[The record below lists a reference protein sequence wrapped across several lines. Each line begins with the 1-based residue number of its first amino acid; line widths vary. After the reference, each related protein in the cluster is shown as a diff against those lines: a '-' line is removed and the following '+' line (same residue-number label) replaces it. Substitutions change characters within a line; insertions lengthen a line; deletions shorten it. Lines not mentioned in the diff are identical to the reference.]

1 MSEVVTADALAAAL
15 RGLPGWA
22 GDVAGIERTVTAPT
36 FPAAIDIVVDVA
48 RAAEAADHH
57 PDVDIRW
64 RRVRFVLTTHSVG
77 GVTGRDLTIAAEID
91 RVAAA
96 HGAS

>member
-1 MSEVVTADALAAAL
+1 MTEVLTADALAAAL
-15 RGLPGWA
+15 RGLPGWS
-22 GDVAGIERTVTAPT
+22 GDVSGIERTVTAPS
-36 FPAAIDIVVDVA
+36 FLAGIDIVVDVA

-64 RRVRFVLTTHSVG
+64 RRLRFALTTHSVG
-77 GVTGRDLTIAAEID
+77 GVTALDLALAAEID

-96 HGAS
+96 HAAS